1 MRKQVLMKGVLLAG
15 LFMFVSMTPP
25 AMAQEIVINEKG
37 EIIQH
42 TGQGDINWSRGIIS
56 AVGYADPN
64 QPIYAQQVAAAADA
78 RANLLTVLGDMHIK
92 RGITVEKGK
101 LTRDINIQTI
111 EGVLRGS
118 FLGEP
123 KRASNGMLSVIAYK
137 HISSDLISTLMPA
150 RYFAPEPGEA
160 VYKPAPAAMQ
170 TPEKPQEQSYTGLII
185 DAKGL
190 DVVPS
195 LGFRV
200 LVEDSKEVLYGLS
213 TVDRIS
219 VISKRG
225 MAGYASSIEDAK
237 KNPRVGKTPMVVK
250 AVRSGGESN
259 TDLYISKQDA
269 AKIYNANLNTSFLKD
284 LKVVIVCG
292 SKA

>member
-1 MRKQVLMKGVLLAG
+1 MRKSALIKVVLLTG
-15 LFMFVSMTPP
+15 LYMFVFMIPP
-25 AMAQEIVINEKG
+25 AVAQEIIINEKG

-78 RANLLTVLGDMHIK
+78 RANLLTVLGDLHIK

-111 EGVLRGS
+111 EGVLSGS

-137 HISSDLISTLMPA
+137 HISADLISALMPTK
-150 RYFAPEPGEA
+150 YFEPEPGETT
-160 VYKPAPAAMQ
+160 YTPASPAIQ
-170 TPEKPQEQSYTGLII
+170 PEKPAEQNYTGLII

-195 LGFRV
+195 LGFSV
-200 LVEDSKEVLYGLS
+200 LVEDSKEVLYAPS
-213 TVDRIS
+213 TVDRMS
-219 VISKRG
+219 VINNRG
-225 MAGYASSIEDAK
+225 MAGYASSIDDAK
-237 KNPRVGKTPMVVK
+237 KNPRVGKNPMVVK
-250 AVRSGGESN
+250 AIKPGPWPTS
-259 TDLYISKQDA
+259 LYISKQDA
-269 AKIYNANLNTSFLKD
+269 ARIYNANLENSFLKN
-284 LKVVIVCG
+284 LRVVIVCG